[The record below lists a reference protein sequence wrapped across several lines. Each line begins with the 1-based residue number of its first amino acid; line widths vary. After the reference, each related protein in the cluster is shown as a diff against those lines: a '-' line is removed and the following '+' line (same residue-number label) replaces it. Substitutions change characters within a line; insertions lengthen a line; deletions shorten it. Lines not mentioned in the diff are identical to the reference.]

1 LFYSPRDPFRN
12 RLPASRPRLTLAP
25 QLIRQI
31 EEMVKPCIAQSANPE
46 WPTKWARMFDRD
58 GDAWPAIKLL
68 YVGSTKR
75 ELIDAVSTPWQS
87 RSSLIQANSWALP
100 LTPFPIRRKAI
111 TASSRVI
118 VVVGGVGFLIHS
130 ESTFRP

>member
-1 LFYSPRDPFRN
+1 MTEIAEIRRN
-12 RLPASRPRLTLAP
+12 FWKL
-25 QLIRQI
+25 
-31 EEMVKPCIAQSANPE
+31 
-46 WPTKWARMFDRD
+46 ARMIP
-58 GDAWPAIKLL
+58 GPAACRRFYERVLTDPGFEAFSKYLPSML

-75 ELIDAVSTPWQS
+75 ELSDAVSTPWQS

-118 VVVGGVGFLIHS
+118 VVVGGVGS
-130 ESTFRP
+130 